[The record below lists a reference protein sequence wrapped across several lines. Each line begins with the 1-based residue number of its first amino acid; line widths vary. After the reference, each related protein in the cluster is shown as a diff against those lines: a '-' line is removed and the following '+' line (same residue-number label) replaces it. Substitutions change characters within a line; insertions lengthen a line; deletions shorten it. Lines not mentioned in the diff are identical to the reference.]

1 MSVRGST
8 SREESICSGDMYLG
22 VPTSESS
29 FVIAVSSGKIR
40 VRTERDGE
48 DVVIAI
54 ADTGAGIPEDI
65 RDRVFDLF
73 FTTKAVGE
81 GSGQGL
87 ALARATV
94 VDKHGGT
101 LTFESVVGRGTTF
114 FVRLPIAGRT

>member
-1 MSVRGST
+1 
-8 SREESICSGDMYLG
+8 MYLG